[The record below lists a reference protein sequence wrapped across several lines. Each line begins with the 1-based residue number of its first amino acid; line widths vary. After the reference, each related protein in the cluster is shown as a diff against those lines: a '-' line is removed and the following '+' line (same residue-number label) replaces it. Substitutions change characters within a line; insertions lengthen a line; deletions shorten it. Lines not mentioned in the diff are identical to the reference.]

1 MSLGGPPVTLSPQ
14 RGGGLRLGGG
24 VDGDGDAVKLDEVGC
39 DNGCLISRPKTFSP
53 EFFIGPKK
61 TSSANLVQK
70 LFLCLGIR

>member
-24 VDGDGDAVKLDEVGC
+24 VDGDGDGDAVKLDEVGC

-53 EFFIGPKK
+53 EFFYRPKK
-61 TSSANLVQK
+61 NI
-70 LFLCLGIR
+70 FG